1 MLDLRLLHQALTLAR
16 HRNFARAA
24 EALHLTQPA
33 LSRSIAGME
42 AALGEKLFNR
52 TRQGVEPT
60 SFGQMLL
67 QRARA
72 LLDDAAEL
80 ERDFRLMRGLDIG
93 ELRVGAGAYPAE
105 LSIGRAAG
113 QLMSRHPGLRIDVTI
128 TDLRAIVAAVIER
141 KIDVAV
147 IELSLVEG
155 EARIATEEL
164 PRHPG
169 YFYCR
174 AGHPLAAEKTPTME
188 RILAFPFAG
197 TRMPRR
203 VAESFLQIARA
214 GAIDPDS
221 GDYLPPIKVDSIRVA
236 KDVVMRSDAV
246 GVAPLSMIAQEMRSG
261 QLVALALRLPWMST
275 GYGFAYLGDR
285 MLSPAAEAFMEE
297 VRSVEAEQSA
307 ESTAL
312 TASFEHLSSGSA
324 KAAAPAR
331 PRSAR

>member
-24 EALHLTQPA
+24 EALHMTQPA
-33 LSRSIAGME
+33 LSRSIAGLE
-42 AALGEKLFNR
+42 ATLGEKLFNR
-52 TRQGVEPT
+52 TRQGAEPT

-67 QRARA
+67 ARA
-72 LLDDAAEL
+72 KILLDGATEL
-80 ERDFRLMRGLDIG
+80 ERDFELMRGLDIG

-113 QLMSRHPGLRIDVTI
+113 QLMNRHPKLRIDVTI
-128 TDLRAIVAAVIER
+128 TDLRSIAAATIDR
-141 KIDVAV
+141 KIDLAV

-155 EARIATEEL
+155 ETRVATEAL
-164 PRHPG
+164 PQHRG

-174 AGHPLAAEKTPTME
+174 AGHPLAAETTLTIE
-188 RILAFPFAG
+188 RILVFPFAG

-236 KDVVMRSDAV
+236 KDVVMQSDAV
-246 GVAPLSMIAQEMRSG
+246 GVAPLSMIAPEVRSG
-261 QLVALALRLPWMST
+261 QLVALPLRLPWMST
-275 GYGFAYLGDR
+275 GYGFVYLRDR
-285 MLSPAAEAFMEE
+285 MLSPAAEAFMAE
-297 VRSVEAEQSA
+297 VRSVEAEQVAQSQ
-307 ESTAL
+307 AL
-312 TASFEHLSSGSA
+312 TASSA
-324 KAAAPAR
+324 PRRSRRAR
-331 PRSAR
+331 RT